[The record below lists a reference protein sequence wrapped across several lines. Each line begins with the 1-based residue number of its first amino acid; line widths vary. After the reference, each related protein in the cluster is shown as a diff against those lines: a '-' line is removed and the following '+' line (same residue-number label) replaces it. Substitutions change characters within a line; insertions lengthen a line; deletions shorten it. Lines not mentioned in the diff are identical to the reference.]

1 MTLENEK
8 FRVTIKED
16 PCYTID
22 SADNK
27 PYDVV
32 WNPMGIK
39 RTNDYMNRA
48 LVIEVCQG
56 EESYQ
61 GVLLAEMLGFFDG
74 KDCAI
79 LADDC
84 LTVLCFQGLIQ
95 VNLVIRE
102 VLFCRELSILGGTM
116 AIYLCP
122 EGIDGY
128 VVWGE
133 TEIVKLNR
141 NFEVEWTKSGADIFV
156 SLTEKLAFQ
165 MTKERI
171 VLNDFLGNHY
181 ELDYQGNILLFRP
194 GTSDA

>member
-1 MTLENEK
+1 MILENEK
-8 FRVTIKED
+8 FRVVIEED

-32 WNPMGIK
+32 WNPMGLK

-48 LVIEVCQG
+48 LAIEVCQG
-56 EESYQ
+56 EESYR
-61 GVLLAEMLGFFDG
+61 GILLAEMLGFFDG
-74 KDCAI
+74 KDCVI
-79 LADDC
+79 LADDR

-95 VNLVIRE
+95 VDLAIRE

-116 AIYLCP
+116 AIYPCP

-141 NFEVEWTKSGADIFV
+141 NFEVEWARSGADIFA
-156 SLTEKLAFQ
+156 SLTETPAFQ

-171 VLNDFLGNHY
+171 VLNDWEGNHY
-181 ELDYQGNILLFRP
+181 ELDYQGHTLVFR
-194 GTSDA
+194 SK

>member
-8 FRVTIKED
+8 FCVTIEED
-16 PCYTID
+16 PCYTTD

-32 WNPMGIK
+32 WNPMGIR

-48 LVIEVCQG
+48 LAIEVCQG
-56 EESYQ
+56 EEGYR
-61 GVLLAEMLGFFDG
+61 GILLAELLGLDR
-74 KDCAI
+74 KDCVI
-79 LADDC
+79 LTDDQ

-95 VNLVIRE
+95 VDIASRE
-102 VLFCRELSILGGTM
+102 VVFYRELSILGGTM
-116 AIYLCP
+116 AIYPCP

-156 SLTEKLAFQ
+156 SLTEKPAFQ

-181 ELDYQGNILLFRP
+181 ELDYRGNILLFRP
-194 GTSDA
+194 GTSDT

>member
-8 FRVTIKED
+8 FCVTIEED
-16 PCYTID
+16 PCYTTD

-32 WNPMGIK
+32 WNPMGIR

-48 LVIEVCQG
+48 LAIEVCQG
-56 EESYQ
+56 EEGYR
-61 GVLLAEMLGFFDG
+61 GILLAELLGLDR
-74 KDCAI
+74 KDCVI
-79 LADDC
+79 LTDDQ

-95 VNLVIRE
+95 VDIASRE
-102 VLFCRELSILGGTM
+102 VVFYRELSILGGTM
-116 AIYLCP
+116 AIYPCP

-156 SLTEKLAFQ
+156 SLTEKPAFQ

-171 VLNDFLGNHY
+171 VLNDVLGNHY
-181 ELDYQGNILLFRP
+181 ELDYRGNILLFRP
-194 GTSDA
+194 GTSDT